1 MSGHGN
7 ELSIR
12 HDIDEKDFCESKF
25 GFIFF

>member
-12 HDIDEKDFCESKF
+12 HDRDENDFCESKF